1 MYKVGT
7 RVKKVRIMADIGL
20 TGVVVAGEIKNKETD
35 KFPYDMLVKADGPR
49 SMLDGAPAPAGS
61 INREYSEWWEPIIP
75 EGSNVPSEVTI
86 HELLDSKF
94 YEKENCNV

>member
-35 KFPYDMLVKADGPR
+35 KFPY
-49 SMLDGAPAPAGS
+49 
-61 INREYSEWWEPIIP
+61 E
-75 EGSNVPSEVTI
+75 
-86 HELLDSKF
+86 H
-94 YEKENCNV
+94 